1 MRRLFLIIFLLCLA
15 SNAGATSLS
24 NAVTVFGTGA
34 DGAFTA
40 VNPITALTPTSWNLP
55 IIKNYTSF
63 TLGAGKAISPTARNM
78 GIYIY
83 VNGTAT
89 ISGNIT
95 QTNMCY
101 PSHGYGEGSTLYN
114 LANKGLISPVTGTAY
129 WRKVRGGNGGTGG
142 YAYASAYGAGGSG
155 ETGNVIGGGFGGGG
169 SSAAL
174 SDSGTAFSIGR
185 SGGAAV
191 LGSYGAGGSNQNSF
205 TFPAMCTTAGGNI
218 GSGGDG
224 GKKAGGAIWIIAKKI
239 IINPTAKFYVN
250 ASQAGSAGGVT
261 TSNCTVNNA
270 GGGGGGGGGYVALAY
285 NTISDSGISYTTAP
299 VTASTPTFYTMGA
312 TGGAAG
318 TKAGGGGS
326 AGQAG
331 YSGGKGHAYKIDLTN
346 KTFNEYIQ

>member
-142 YAYASAYGAGGSG
+142 YAYASAYGAGGAG

-169 SSAAL
+169 AAAGIQTINQTAICTDDGKQAAL
-174 SDSGTAFSIGR
+174 GVY
-185 SGGAAV
+185 GAAGV
-191 LGSYGAGGSNQNSF
+191 NALECSGSA
-205 TFPAMCTTAGGNI
+205 CTASAGNI